1 MRVPVAL
8 LEMLLDEL
16 VVRPRVPP
24 SEGQVPVGREG
35 PAVRFEP
42 KGFRRLDARFLQGLD
57 CFRLGRVD
65 LHLRLRDRFLD
76 SLRLQ
81 QGLLAAVVRGL
92 RVRGH
97 VLLIVEGDRV
107 EIPDGQGDRVRL
119 AVERLDLRVFRRR
132 PTFPDRAE

>member
-1 MRVPVAL
+1 PASPRTAL
-8 LEMLLDEL
+8 FPYTTLF
-16 VVRPRVPP
+16 R
-24 SEGQVPVGREG
+24 SGQVPVGREG

-81 QGLLAAVVRGL
+81 QSLLAAVVRGL
-92 RVRGH
+92 RSEEH
-97 VLLIVEGDRV
+97 TSELQSRV
-107 EIPDGQGDRVRL
+107 
-119 AVERLDLRVFRRR
+119 DLVC
-132 PTFPDRAE
+132 